1 MICKNKQ
8 IFLLFTLHIRWPYDH
23 MYCIFLEKPWLAWM
37 YNIDAWI
44 ISLYKYVISYQNI
57 LCYFTSRKLWLK
69 LKLKLLKS
77 RDNNINLINRVCFCV
92 YIFSVN
98 NIFVVLITF
107 LKYVCIQIGMLI
119 HYMSVSFDNP

>member
-1 MICKNKQ
+1 MLKQTKLSVIDITHSMI
-8 IFLLFTLHIRWPYDH
+8 IRPHVLYFSWETLTRLNVQYRCVD
-23 MYCIFLEKPWLAWM
+23 YLT
-37 YNIDAWI
+37 
-44 ISLYKYVISYQNI
+44 YKYVISYQNI

-77 RDNNINLINRVCFCV
+77 GDNNINLINRVCICV
-92 YIFSVN
+92 YIFSVS
-98 NIFVVLITF
+98 NIFVVLITL